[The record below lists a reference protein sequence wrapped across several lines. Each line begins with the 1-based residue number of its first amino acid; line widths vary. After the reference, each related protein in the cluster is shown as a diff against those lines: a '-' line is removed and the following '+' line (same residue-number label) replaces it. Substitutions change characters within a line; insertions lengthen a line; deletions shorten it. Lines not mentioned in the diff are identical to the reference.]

1 MLHEYRDLITE
12 LKGKDAHF
20 DALFKRHDELDHKVA
35 DIAEG
40 RLHVSDFEYDSLKK
54 EKLRIKDEIHAYLA
68 KCRAEKGE

>member
-20 DALFKRHDELDHKVA
+20 DALFKKHDELDHKAA

-40 RLHVSDFEYDSLKK
+40 RLQVSDYEYDALKK
-54 EKLRIKDEIHAYLA
+54 EKLRVKDEIHAYLA
-68 KCRAEKGE
+68 KYRAEQEK

>member
-20 DALFKRHDELDHKVA
+20 DALFEKHNELDHKVA

-54 EKLRIKDEIHAYLA
+54 EKLRVKDEIHAYLA
-68 KCRAEKGE
+68 KYKAEHAE

>member
-40 RLHVSDFEYDSLKK
+40 RLHVSDYEYDALKK
-54 EKLRIKDEIHAYLA
+54 EKLRVKDEIHAYLA
-68 KCRAEKGE
+68 KYRAERGE